1 MNPEQLR
8 DLGFQLE
15 GRAPGGESG
24 GAWFAI
30 AADGARV
37 VLKWFA
43 DEGVADRYAVL
54 LPALDVLRSRGVP
67 VPEYPFVRAV
77 DGWTLSAQQVLP
89 GRSCPIAAPPLVDR
103 MIECVAAAAG
113 IVGGPQPAPALQGA
127 MGAGIALEHLDL
139 IKRAWGEF
147 VIHTLTVGED
157 GWAQHD
163 SLRAHSDRARRIIDF
178 VESVGADAEPSWFPT
193 SGLVHFDLHT
203 DNVLALDDG
212 TLTGIVDWEGAC
224 AGDHRYDLVAYAFD
238 LDGHGQQIWDRVE
251 PLVEPYILRAYV
263 AHMAL
268 LRTDWAIRHHP
279 EDVPRQLDRA
289 ERLLDRYGA

>member
-1 MNPEQLR
+1 MKAEQLR

-43 DEGVADRYAVL
+43 DEGTAGRYAAL

-67 VPEYPFVRAV
+67 VPKYPLVRAV
-77 DGWTLSAQQVLP
+77 NGWTLSAQQMLP
-89 GRSCPIAAPPLVDR
+89 GRSFPVWPPQLVDR
-103 MIECVAAAAG
+103 MIECVSSQAG
-113 IVGGPQPAPALQGA
+113 IAGPQPAPTLQS
-127 MGAGIALEHLDL
+127 
-139 IKRAWGEF
+139 WGEF

-157 GWAQHD
+157 GFAQHD
-163 SLRAHSDRARRIIDF
+163 SLRTHSDRSRRIIDV
-178 VESVGADAEPSWFPT
+178 VESVGADAEPLWFRT
-193 SGLVHFDLHT
+193 TGLVHFDLHT

-212 TLTGIVDWEGAC
+212 TLTGIIDWEGAC
-224 AGDHRYDLVAYAFD
+224 AGDHCYDLVAFAFD

-251 PLVEPYILRAYV
+251 PLVEPRVLRAYV

-268 LRTDWAIRHHP
+268 RRTDWAMRHRP
-279 EDVPRQLDRA
+279 EDVARQLDRA
-289 ERLLDRYGA
+289 ERLLDRFGY

>member
-54 LPALDVLRSRGVP
+54 LPAIDVLRSRGVP

-77 DGWTLSAQQVLP
+77 DGWTLSAQQALP
-89 GRSCPIAAPPLVDR
+89 GRSFPIAPPRLVDR
-103 MIECVAAAAG
+103 MIECVGAAAG
-113 IVGGPQPAPALQGA
+113 IVGGPQPVPALQG
-127 MGAGIALEHLDL
+127 
-139 IKRAWGEF
+139 WGEF

-157 GWAQHD
+157 WAQHD
-163 SLRAHSDRARRIIDF
+163 SLRAHSDRARRILDF

-212 TLTGIVDWEGAC
+212 TLTGITTLSTRPSPFGFLGGIARRGSRTVAGGARWLRRLPFL
-224 AGDHRYDLVAYAFD
+224 AQERPAHRA
-238 LDGHGQQIWDRVE
+238 
-251 PLVEPYILRAYV
+251 
-263 AHMAL
+263 
-268 LRTDWAIRHHP
+268 RHACS
-279 EDVPRQLDRA
+279 QTLA
-289 ERLLDRYGA
+289 SGAVSCHA

>member
-1 MNPEQLR
+1 VNPEQLR

-89 GRSCPIAAPPLVDR
+89 GRSFPIAPPRLVDR
-103 MIECVAAAAG
+103 MIECVGAA
-113 IVGGPQPAPALQGA
+113 
-127 MGAGIALEHLDL
+127 
-139 IKRAWGEF
+139 
-147 VIHTLTVGED
+147 
-157 GWAQHD
+157 
-163 SLRAHSDRARRIIDF
+163 
-178 VESVGADAEPSWFPT
+178 AEPSWFPT

-212 TLTGIVDWEGAC
+212 TLTGIIDWEGAC

-251 PLVEPYILRAYV
+251 PLVEPHMLRAYV

-268 LRTDWAIRHHP
+268 RRTDWAIRHHP
-279 EDVPRQLDRA
+279 ENVPRQLDRA

>member
-1 MNPEQLR
+1 MNAEQLR
-8 DLGFQLE
+8 DDLGFQLE

-30 AADGARV
+30 AADGERV

-67 VPEYPFVRAV
+67 VPKYRFVRAV

-89 GRSCPIAAPPLVDR
+89 GRSFAVWPPQLVDR
-103 MIECVAAAAG
+103 MIECVSAAAG
-113 IVGGPQPAPALQGA
+113 IVGPRPAPALQG
-127 MGAGIALEHLDL
+127 
-139 IKRAWGEF
+139 WGES

-163 SLRAHSDRARRIIDF
+163 SLRAHSDRARRILDF
-178 VESVGADAEPSWFPT
+178 VESIGADAEPSWFPT
-193 SGLVHFDLHT
+193 SGLVH
-203 DNVLALDDG
+203 
-212 TLTGIVDWEGAC
+212 
-224 AGDHRYDLVAYAFD
+224 YDLVAFAFD

-251 PLVEPYILRAYV
+251 ALVEPHVLRAYV

-268 LRTDWAIRHHP
+268 RRTDWAIRYRP

-289 ERLLDRYGA
+289 ERMLDL